1 MTADVGGAY
10 RGGMPETALTDRDRA
25 LLAFEEA
32 WPRHSGAKEEAIR
45 RELGVSPARYYQVLG
60 RLVDT
65 QTALAHDPLL
75 VGRLRRIRDDRIA
88 HRAERISG

>member
-1 MTADVGGAY
+1 MTTDDADAY
-10 RGGMPETALTDRDRA
+10 RGGMPETALTAQDQD

-45 RELGVSPARYYQVLG
+45 RELRMTPARYYQLLG

-65 QTALAHDPLL
+65 QSALAHDPLL
-75 VGRLRRIRDDRIA
+75 VGRLRRIREDREA
-88 HRAERISG
+88 RRAARTAG